1 MQARISQ
8 VTGVFQGLSPDLP
21 RATAGSGIG
30 NAAFT
35 AEQGLPRTAVLP
47 VLPALAGLLPAGG
60 LAEGSVMTVDRS
72 GLLCLALI
80 AGASAAGVWCG
91 VAGVPELGVAAAAG
105 MGAEPARMMLVPDP
119 GPHWPQVVASMLE
132 ACEIVVVRPPDRPLA
147 QARRRLEGVLRRGG
161 GVLIAAG
168 EWEGAPVRLRVAQR
182 CWAGI
187 GHGHGSLRA
196 CRAEV
201 VAEGRGAA
209 GRPRRRWLWLPAPDG
224 TVTIDETA
232 TTLLPAAAGGA
243 AARDGRAAG
252 LGTAVRAAR

>member
-1 MQARISQ
+1 MRPQISQ
-8 VTGVFQGLSPDLP
+8 VTGLFQGLSPDLP
-21 RATAGSGIG
+21 QAAGGTGIG

-35 AEQGLPRTAVLP
+35 AGQGLPRTAVLP

-60 LAEGSVMTVDRS
+60 LAEGSVMTVDQS

-80 AGASAAGVWCG
+80 AGASAAGAWCG
-91 VAGVPELGVAAAAG
+91 VAGVPDLGVVAAAG

-119 GPHWPQVVASMLE
+119 GPGWPQVVASMLE

-147 QARRRLEGVLRRGG
+147 QARRRLEGAARRGG

-168 EWEGAPVRLRVAQR
+168 EWEGAPVRLRVTQR
-182 CWAGI
+182 FWAGI

-201 VAEGRGAA
+201 MAEGRGAA

-232 TTLLPAAAGGA
+232 AAALPGAAGG